1 MHQDKT
7 NSLTYMIMIICDFIR
22 GVGYYRL
29 IVKVCEIKM
38 LNQDSNMN
46 GKRGGEKPWK
56 TKGKCCSLI

>member
-1 MHQDKT
+1 
-7 NSLTYMIMIICDFIR
+7 MIICDFIR
-22 GVGYYRL
+22 SVGYYRL
-29 IVKVCEIKM
+29 IAKVCEIKM